1 MTWTTLGFQSK
12 YICLVRADVVPFAH
26 LREALPMHLIYEV
39 GDRRANLPKRHPQQ
53 QKIAAAAQLST
64 DDGVRMLRNDY
75 GDLFVTQRAIT

>member
-1 MTWTTLGFQSK
+1 
-12 YICLVRADVVPFAH
+12 
-26 LREALPMHLIYEV
+26 MHLIYEV
-39 GDRRANLPKRHPQQ
+39 GDRRANLPKRHPQL